1 MRRKATIQKPAR
13 KARLTQGQ
21 ELLLHG
27 HCHLLAV
34 ALSRITGLKIF
45 AYLDEDEELEDLDL
59 PTGNTALVHAFV
71 SEDGGR
77 SGIDVRGRRAS
88 SRMLREFE
96 WNEPELVELT
106 EAEVLQL
113 GHGRQRLSQRDPA
126 YQAAYTEALVLA
138 KRLGLRQV
146 NRHAQSSRRGK
157 DSPSS

>member
-1 MRRKATIQKPAR
+1 MRRKATIPKPAR
-13 KARLTQGQ
+13 KARLTQRQ

-34 ALSRITGLKIF
+34 ALSRITGLKLF

-77 SGIDVRGRRAS
+77 SGIDVRGRRAPS
-88 SRMLREFE
+88 KMLREFE

-113 GHGRQRLSQRDPA
+113 GHGRQRISKRDPD
-126 YQAAYTEALVLA
+126 YQAAYAEALDLF
-138 KRLGLRQV
+138 KRLGLRRV
-146 NRHAQSSRRGK
+146 DKPPQSSRRREC
-157 DSPSS
+157 SPSS